1 MHAANDRPEFAPPP
15 EPALVRAFALAV
27 LAHLVLLA
35 ALMVGLRWQRQA
47 PDTVA
52 EAELWSQL
60 PVEAAPKPVPAPPP
74 PPPPPP
80 KPVVKPAPP
89 PPPVQ
94 KQVDINIE
102 KQRKL
107 EEQRRQA
114 ELERER
120 EEQKRKLE
128 AQKKREQELAQ
139 KKLEEQKLAKLE
151 EQKRKEEEKRRKLE
165 EQQKEQQRLERV
177 RKDQLARMQALAGAT
192 GSPDATGRAQ
202 HSAGPSASWAA
213 KVQARVR
220 PKIVFTDTVSGNPEA
235 EIEVRTSPD
244 GTIVAKRVVR
254 SSGVQSWDE
263 AVLRALDKT
272 DALPRD
278 VDGRVPSPVIIGF
291 RPKG

>member
-1 MHAANDRPEFAPPP
+1 MHAADDRPEFAPPP
-15 EPALVRAFALAV
+15 EPALLRAVALAV
-27 LAHLVLLA
+27 LAHLVLLF

-47 PDTVA
+47 PDAVA
-52 EAELWSQL
+52 EAELWSSL
-60 PVEAAPKPVPAPPP
+60 PVEAAPKPVPPPPPPPPAPPAPEVKPPP
-74 PPPPPP
+74 PPPPP
-80 KPVVKPAPP
+80 
-89 PPPVQ
+89 

-102 KQRKL
+102 KQRQL

-120 EEQKRKLE
+120 EEQQRRKLE

-139 KKLEEQKLAKLE
+139 KKLEEQRLAKLE

-165 EQQKEQQRLERV
+165 EQKEQQRLERV
-177 RKDQLARMQALAGAT
+177 RKEQLARMQALAGAT

-235 EIEVRTSPD
+235 DIEVRTSPD
-244 GTIVAKRVVR
+244 GTIIAKRVVR

-272 DALPRD
+272 EALPRD